1 MVACQSKIF
10 AGFRDWLKADNYSD
24 SAINQYSVAARLA
37 LGLLDKPA
45 CEIDPATDLDR
56 VRDYLARRFDKASTL
71 ATYHKG
77 LVKLADYLRQCQ
89 QQSPPSPAINWD
101 KYLGLF
107 PAWLADDLRAFVLHR
122 RRAWPPEQW
131 HTLTLG
137 LLNHLTGTLRG
148 LIGDIPLTNFADLTP
163 ACWFDYVD
171 LRLNAGIKP
180 TTLNRELY
188 DLQDFLR
195 FVEELGRPICGRML
209 NLKPLATGDR
219 LPRDVPLDHL
229 HGLSRQ
235 IQVETT
241 TTQQDAQYKAVMD
254 RAWFWLMLHS
264 GLRTCEIRRLRLSDL
279 NLETRQVRIEQSKGL
294 QDRMVFLS
302 QTGIEA
308 LEAYLTLRGPSET
321 DHVFTYR
328 HQPLKVGYCGRRL
341 RFYGEHCGLHITPHQ
356 LRFSCATLLLNAGTP
371 ILTVQRILG
380 HQRVETTLRYARLY
394 DSTIAA
400 DYGQAMVEVEGRQ
413 VWFIS

>member
-1 MVACQSKIF
+1 VVARQSKIF
-10 AGFRDWLKADNYSD
+10 AGFRDWLKAGGYSD
-24 SAINQYSVAARLA
+24 SALSQYSVAARLA
-37 LGLLDKPA
+37 LGLLDKPS

-56 VRDYLARRFDKASTL
+56 VREYIASRFDKASTL

-77 LVKLADYLRQCQ
+77 LAKLAEYLRQCQ
-89 QQSPPSPAINWD
+89 QQPPPSPEINRD
-101 KYLGLF
+101 RYLDSF
-107 PAWLADDLRAFVLHR
+107 PTWLADDICAYVLHR
-122 RRAWPPEQW
+122 RRAWLPERW

-137 LLNHLTGTLRG
+137 LLNHLTGTLGG
-148 LIGDIPLTNFADLTP
+148 LIGNIPLTNLADLTP
-163 ACWFDYVD
+163 SCWFNYLD
-171 LRLNAGIKP
+171 LRLNDNIKP
-180 TTLNRELY
+180 STLNRELY

-195 FVEELGRPICGRML
+195 FVGELGRPICERML

-219 LPRDVPLDHL
+219 LPRDVPIDHL
-229 HGLSRQ
+229 HRLSRQ
-235 IQVETT
+235 IETETT
-241 TTQQDAQYKAVMD
+241 TTQADSQYKAVMD

-279 NLETRQVRIEQSKGL
+279 NFEARQVRIEQSKGL

-308 LEAYLTLRGPSET
+308 LKAYLELGDPAKT
-321 DHVFTYR
+321 DHVFIYR

-341 RFYGEHCGLHITPHQ
+341 RLYGERGGLHITPHQ
-356 LRFSCATLLLNAGTP
+356 LRFSSATLLLNAGTP

-394 DSTIAA
+394 DCTIAR
-400 DYGQAMVEVEGRQ
+400 DYGRAMAEVEGGHY
-413 VWFIS
+413 